1 MEILEVIFF
10 SVWIVKAPSKCTMN
24 NKIASEGSVFYVLE
38 NEKEKEM
45 LCFSDNTIFW
55 QRLAVL

>member
-1 MEILEVIFF
+1 
-10 SVWIVKAPSKCTMN
+10 MN